1 MFCFFCFVN
10 KQIIY
15 RFVLYLYF
23 LFLSFIKKSA
33 RFFCLILSWFY
44 KMYLKNMAK
53 RIWESLFV
61 NFVSSKWKRISYS
74 PSVFQRKKCSC
85 SFCVLI
91 FFFSLPLQKGQF
103 FVFVVILGQVSHP
116 RPRATL
122 LTVFTRS
129 CDFENRGKD
138 N

>member
-1 MFCFFCFVN
+1 MILQNVPEKYGKEDLGKFICKFCIEQVKTYQLQPFSFP
-10 KQIIY
+10 KEEM
-15 RFVLYLYF
+15 F
-23 LFLSFIKKSA
+23 LFFLCPHI
-33 RFFCLILSWFY
+33 
-44 KMYLKNMAK
+44 
-53 RIWESLFV
+53 
-61 NFVSSKWKRISYS
+61 
-74 PSVFQRKKCSC
+74 
-85 SFCVLI
+85 
-91 FFFSLPLQKGQF
+91 FFSLPLQKGQF